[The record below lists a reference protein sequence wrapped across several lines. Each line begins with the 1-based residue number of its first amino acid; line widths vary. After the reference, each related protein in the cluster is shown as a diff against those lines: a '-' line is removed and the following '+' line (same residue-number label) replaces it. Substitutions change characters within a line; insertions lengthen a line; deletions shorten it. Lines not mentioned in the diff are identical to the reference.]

1 MTAIEEKNKAI
12 VEEAFDTLFNRR
24 DYAKA
29 ERFWSPDYVQ
39 HSAHIPPGREGLFG
53 LVKSLPP
60 TLRHETELTVAEG
73 DWVMVRGRFNGHGLP
88 APWIVVD
95 TIRMADG
102 VLAERWDVIEDEAT
116 SSQAEPATQGA
127 PAACTSR
134 VRGQRQP
141 AWSCRKC
148 PAPVSH

>member
-53 LVKSLPP
+53 LVKASLPHSG
-60 TLRHETELTVAEG
+60 TR
-73 DWVMVRGRFNGHGLP
+73 RSGRSPKATGSWFAAGL
-88 APWIVVD
+88 VV
-95 TIRMADG
+95 TA
-102 VLAERWDVIEDEAT
+102 
-116 SSQAEPATQGA
+116 
-127 PAACTSR
+127 
-134 VRGQRQP
+134 
-141 AWSCRKC
+141 
-148 PAPVSH
+148 